1 MSKFEVKYSCYISI
15 VVDADDLDIANDRAD
30 RILLNMT
37 GADFREECEWEGTEE
52 MEEPDSLTTS
62 YSETLDS
69 HVEGA

>member
-52 MEEPDSLTTS
+52 MED
-62 YSETLDS
+62 
-69 HVEGA
+69 A